1 MKLKKKHQKTTAILT
16 PKEQTEV
23 RFSLMVRIFKA
34 TLIISAGVVG
44 FILWTQFGP
53 ESGKYRA
60 AANKMVYT
68 WDTIWPLRGNIL
80 AEDGRVLATSVP
92 MYDFRMDFA
101 SDGFVDSLFK
111 KNVKGLADSL
121 SQMFGDRSAAQYESF
136 LRDCR
141 SNPQKKRY
149 VMIPPRKVNYPEM
162 SRMMNF
168 PFWKLGRRRT
178 GLIVVQSTQRIRPH
192 GSMAL
197 RTIGNVNNYGKGSG
211 LEMSFNEEL
220 SGKYG
225 LSKMRKVSGS
235 FKVPEPDE
243 RNIEPDNGVDVVTT
257 IDIDIQDVAD
267 ASLRRQIM
275 EQQADWGTAVLMEVA
290 TGKILA
296 MANITRKGDQL
307 VEDYNHAL
315 RQRLEPGSTIK
326 LASLLVL
333 LEDAKMTLSDTLD
346 TGKSGTAIVNGFK
359 ETDTHGYGVQS
370 LRGIFELSSNIGFAK
385 AVTNNYAKDPQRFID
400 QLRKLGIDT
409 DLEMQIDGALNTTL
423 YDTKH
428 QKWTPIALNKVAF
441 GYFVYITPMQVL
453 ALYNTVANNGKMMAP
468 MIVSELRSYG
478 NTVESYKPRVLID
491 RICSQATLDSAKI
504 CLEGVVNDG
513 TAQLL
518 KNDYYDV
525 AGKTGTAQLYDDVRG
540 TYKYADGSCNYLA
553 TLVGY
558 FPADN
563 PKYSCIVSIKT
574 FHKSGSKYRFY
585 GGSLSG
591 PVFKDIADRVMSKE
605 YEWQRELSEGS
616 EAAKDHPKIKSG
628 SASQKDIRRI
638 AKSEQ
643 FRVER
648 YDGTEGEYN
657 RFEWQGDTLA
667 VESIK
672 VDSIRMPNVKGM
684 GLRDAVSLLEGMGLK
699 VSHSGKGSV
708 VSQSPAAGSRIK
720 RGNSA
725 SLTLQLK

>member
-400 QLRKLGIDT
+400 QLRKLGID
-409 DLEMQIDGALNTTL
+409 ISH
-423 YDTKH
+423 K
-428 QKWTPIALNKVAF
+428 
-441 GYFVYITPMQVL
+441 
-453 ALYNTVANNGKMMAP
+453 
-468 MIVSELRSYG
+468 
-478 NTVESYKPRVLID
+478 
-491 RICSQATLDSAKI
+491 
-504 CLEGVVNDG
+504 
-513 TAQLL
+513 LL
-518 KNDYYDV
+518 KDV
-525 AGKTGTAQLYDDVRG
+525 FAQFGGNLKQIVCG
-540 TYKYADGSCNYLA
+540 GAML
-553 TLVGY
+553 
-558 FPADN
+558 N
-563 PKYSCIVSIKT
+563 PEV
-574 FHKSGSKYRFY
+574 
-585 GGSLSG
+585 
-591 PVFKDIADRVMSKE
+591 
-605 YEWQRELSEGS
+605 
-616 EAAKDHPKIKSG
+616 
-628 SASQKDIRRI
+628 
-638 AKSEQ
+638 
-643 FRVER
+643 
-648 YDGTEGEYN
+648 
-657 RFEWQGDTLA
+657 
-667 VESIK
+667 
-672 VDSIRMPNVKGM
+672 VKGKRR
-684 GLRDAVSLLEGMGLK
+684 GIQRDC
-699 VSHSGKGSV
+699 
-708 VSQSPAAGSRIK
+708 
-720 RGNSA
+720 
-725 SLTLQLK
+725 